1 MTEETLDDIQV
12 KSAFIGDSTINT
24 TVSTVPIAPSK
35 VAQASFFYLPIII
48 LIIATESA
56 IQSNFNP

>member
-35 VAQASFFYLPIII
+35 VAQARFFHLPMII
-48 LIIATESA
+48 LIIAIESA
-56 IQSNFNP
+56 I